1 MKKCVALGSAAENK
15 EFMKAFSVSNNQIS
29 LLMRDKHNT
38 PTKDGGCATLSVAQ
52 SSIASKY
59 SVASEHNSKNDQSSA
74 NTVKTANFNS
84 RTQRDEQNM
93 MTPTKNISETNP
105 DSSRSS
111 AGGFGGFFEQ
121 LGAGI

>member
-15 EFMKAFSVSNNQIS
+15 ELMKAFSVSNNQIS

-74 NTVKTANFNS
+74 NTVKTA
-84 RTQRDEQNM
+84 Q
-93 MTPTKNISETNP
+93 MTPSKNISETNP